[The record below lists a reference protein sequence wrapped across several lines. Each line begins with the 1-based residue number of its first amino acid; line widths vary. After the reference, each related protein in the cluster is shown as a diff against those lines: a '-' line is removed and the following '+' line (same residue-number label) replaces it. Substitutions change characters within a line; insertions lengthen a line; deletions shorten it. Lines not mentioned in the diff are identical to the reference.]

1 MHIGEVLNSV
11 YDDDIGWRPAS
22 GSTKPVHVANGLV
35 RALQGK
41 YFDLRELNH
50 FVVWWRAGRIADE
63 RRGYEAL
70 TRENSSA
77 YGHLAQA
84 SQDFEKTRRYALGLL
99 GADRALFP
107 TAENSSFSLTC
118 GQMATRDTN
127 DRGLG
132 EFAAFLLT
140 GDTNDESLAKE
151 LLRGLDVSKPSDPV
165 TALVWPLL
173 PTEPKEARRQN
184 RLMKIGKHRHN
195 RDIFRAVQ
203 DAANSLASHERA
215 QGNRL
220 HSLQRAV
227 HFACVATHAHA
238 QALASGG
245 ELDKRPPALVA
256 LAGPRRSNIA
266 IASERS
272 IDGVYARFEH
282 WLGERLAKR
291 ISATLPLTPEADP
304 LDLKTTDGRT
314 IRAILSKVGVA
325 SKPHEAPG
333 KDEVDTRYQTFAT
346 KLKEFGPS
354 DPALVMGHTL
364 VHCYVHEYE
373 SGGPRAFLQGLGRKV
388 GLLYPHFQGRAREK
402 RVRPS
407 VPVLDMLV
415 RACVAQGDAVELD
428 EFLSRLWNRFG
439 LIVGGRR
446 SDHWDDAGYLEHWG
460 MSVDIDELAANT
472 VEFVDQIS
480 LMGLARRYPDGVTF
494 VGDGYG
500 A

>member
-1 MHIGEVLNSV
+1 MHIGEILNGV

-22 GSTKPVHVANGLV
+22 GSIKPVHVANGLV

-50 FVVWWRAGRIADE
+50 FIVWWRAGKIADD

-70 TRENSSA
+70 TREGAQA
-77 YGHLAQA
+77 YGFVGQ
-84 SQDFEKTRRYALGLL
+84 SPQEFEKTRRYALGLL
-99 GADRALFP
+99 GGDRALFP
-107 TAENSSFSLTC
+107 SAENSSFSLTC

-140 GDTNDESLAKE
+140 GDGSEDSLANE
-151 LLRGLDVSKPSDPV
+151 IIRCANATKPSDPV

-173 PTEPKEARRQN
+173 PTEAKESKRQGG
-184 RLMKIGKHRHN
+184 RLTKIGKHKHN
-195 RDIFRAVQ
+195 RDIFRAIQ
-203 DAANSLASHERA
+203 DAASSLATHERA

-227 HFACVATHAHA
+227 HFTCVATHAHA
-238 QALASGG
+238 QALAGGG
-245 ELDKRPPALVA
+245 ELDARPPALVA
-256 LAGPRRSNIA
+256 IDGDRRSDVA
-266 IASERS
+266 LASERS
-272 IDGVYARFEH
+272 IDAIYAQFER
-282 WLGERLAKR
+282 WLGDRLAKR
-291 ISATLPLTPEADP
+291 IAAGMALAPDAEPLAVT
-304 LDLKTTDGRT
+304 TTDGRT
-314 IRAILSKVGVA
+314 VRSILGKVGVA
-325 SKPHEAPG
+325 QQPHDAPE
-333 KDEVDTRYQTFAT
+333 KDEVDTRYQTYAT
-346 KLKEFGPS
+346 KLREFGAS
-354 DPALVMGHTL
+354 DPTLAMGHTL
-364 VHCYVHEYE
+364 VHCYAREY
-373 SGGPRAFLQGLGRKV
+373 SGGPRAFLQALGRKV

-415 RACVAQGDAVELD
+415 RACVRQGDAVDLG
-428 EFLSRLWNRFG
+428 EFLQRLWARFG
-439 LIVGGRR
+439 LVVGGRR
-446 SDHWDDAGYLEHWG
+446 SETWDDAAYLERWG
-460 MSVDIDELAANT
+460 VAVDIDDLAANT
-472 VEFVDQIS
+472 DAFVDQLS